1 MAETPEGPMP
11 KRNKPT
17 LETIV
22 WKYYKSPEY
31 DAAVELVKMLR
42 KLGIPMYAKCPKCGA
57 EGSVSVVTLR
67 GRSYSY
73 LVVRH
78 RDKSTHAVPKQK
90 LGEVL
95 KELCEVKKD
104 LEYVLNQ
111 FKKYEERGIKFCAEG
126 GQ

>member
-1 MAETPEGPMP
+1 MAETPEGPMSKP
-11 KRNKPT
+11 NKPT

-42 KLGIPMYAKCPKCGA
+42 GLGIPMHAKCPKCGA
-57 EGSVSVVTLR
+57 EGSISVVTVR

-73 LVVRH
+73 LVIRH
-78 RDKSTHAVPKQK
+78 RDKSTHIVPKQK

-104 LEYVLNQ
+104 LEYIIER
-111 FKKYEERGIKFCAEG
+111 FKKYEQMGIKFCGEEH
-126 GQ
+126 